1 MPHGLGCQ
9 NIKLCEIF
17 HFRDKQQE
25 SSAAKHRGM
34 IEGFA
39 MRLQT
44 LAAKEPQKFY
54 EQIMH

>member
-1 MPHGLGCQ
+1 MDWVAKTSNYVRSSTFVTG
-9 NIKLCEIF
+9 
-17 HFRDKQQE
+17 KQQE
-25 SSAAKHRGM
+25 SSAAKHKGM

-54 EQIMH
+54 EREIL